1 MPTHNPIN
9 PRYNRHP
16 NHNLPIQ
23 FSLILS
29 QCFFATC
36 HHTLSALFHKQ
47 DLHRRSH
54 LDQIAVQIIKPD
66 HLLSPAMCRK
76 TIDILDR
83 RIQIF

>member
-9 PRYNRHP
+9 PRYKSTP

-36 HHTLSALFHKQ
+36 HHTLPTLFHKQ

-54 LDQIAVQIIKPD
+54 LDQITVQIIKPN
-66 HLLSPAMCRK
+66 HLLPPAMCRK